1 MEITFRSFSHF
12 RVFDLCLSNQFV
24 DLPVSR
30 WGRRVLLLR
39 EMPRTILQHR
49 KSRAELA
56 WITQNARSEQMRLS
70 QSAMLRRIGQELA
83 WAPSQRSFGHS
94 GGSTTMRPAVNM
106 DGAFRPQW

>member
-70 QSAMLRRIGQELA
+70 QSAMLRGN
-83 WAPSQRSFGHS
+83 W
-94 GGSTTMRPAVNM
+94 TPAKSLLRRCRHEVV
-106 DGAFRPQW
+106 DVSVGVLLCALP